1 MSDFLLWVQVRHSDS
16 GWGRWGRKG
25 DWELAPGLHLERPV
39 TALTP
44 SPPAPLFLCL
54 FVWLRLSCSPHPF
67 FSRWLLHPSSLF
79 PQQQHG
85 PLLQVPPPS
94 PPSASCGPVALCWQP
109 CARWSRTSALARSPW
124 RRRLPTAR
132 SLAGLGAAAR
142 PALVPAEP
150 PGRTEG
156 SGPGRKGPTIGA
168 QSLYEARGRGNS
180 SRIVEMTTR
189 RRGF

>member
-1 MSDFLLWVQVRHSDS
+1 MGSSQTFRLWVGPLGAQGGLGTS
-16 GWGRWGRKG
+16 
-25 DWELAPGLHLERPV
+25 PGPPLRTPSHGA
-39 TALTP
+39 ALTP

-54 FVWLRLSCSPHPF
+54 CLFVWLRLSCSPHQF
-67 FSRWLLHPSSLF
+67 FSRWLPHPSALF

-85 PLLQVPPPS
+85 PLLQV
-94 PPSASCGPVALCWQP
+94 PSASCGPVALCWQP

-124 RRRLPTAR
+124 RRLLTAQ

-150 PGRTEG
+150 PGRAEG

-180 SRIVEMTTR
+180 SSIVEMTTR